1 MSQEVIDRIASAKTT
16 EERRTT
22 AEELADKYVKSM
34 GAAKAFRELK
44 LAEKINAFS
53 TDKKNPGAREGALLL
68 IAALAESLEEAG
80 EPYLVPLLPLVL
92 DGYGDKQDTVR
103 HAAEVAGQAL
113 MSIPTPHA
121 VKVLLPVCLFLFR
134 APRSFQKTLNA
145 FK

>member
-1 MSQEVIDRIASAKTT
+1 MSQEVIERIASAKTT
-16 EERRTT
+16 EERRTA

-34 GAAKAFRELK
+34 GASKAFREMK
-44 LAEKINAFS
+44 LADKIKTYAN
-53 TDKKNPGAREGALLL
+53 DKKNAGAREGALLM

-92 DGYGDKQDTVR
+92 DGYGDKQDQVK

-121 VKVLLPVCLFLFR
+121 VKVLLPVFFFLFCKKKGSR
-134 APRSFQKTLNA
+134 LTDR
-145 FK
+145 